1 MSWIGEMYRA
11 GIITDG
17 INLRI
22 NGNLVATGGFS
33 GPVGAGDVY
42 YLDPVDGLD
51 TYSGKTPSTAKKT
64 LAAAYALLTANQ
76 NDVLYYLGNTSS
88 LTLTANF
95 AWAKDYTHFIGV
107 CPPIQVANRAR
118 IMGSDTGGTLTK
130 LFSLSGDNCVFANLY
145 FFQGGTHASDIGCF
159 EVTGERNY
167 FWRVHLAGM
176 GHATPAAQATA
187 YSLYLNGAAECLFEE
202 CTIGLDTITRGA
214 ANAEIQIAADA
225 KRIKFNRCLIESQS
239 DTAGHVAIN
248 IAAGGLDRWLWLNN
262 TLVYNF
268 SVNHATTLTC
278 AITDSAT
285 ATHDI
290 LLTGNTG
297 LKGYGY
303 WAGAGVP
310 IYTNIAAPN
319 NAGGEMIATATS

>member
-1 MSWIGEMYRA
+1 MSWIGEMLRA

-22 NGNLVATGGFS
+22 NGNLVATGGVS
-33 GPVGAGDVY
+33 GPIGAGNVY

-51 TYSGKTPSTAKKT
+51 TYSGQTPGTAKKT

-95 AWAKDYTHFIGV
+95 EWAKDYTHFIGV
-107 CPPIQVANRAR
+107 CPPTAIAARAR
-118 IMGSDTGGTLTK
+118 IMGSDTAGTLTK
-130 LFSLSGDNCVFANLY
+130 LWLLSGDNCISSNLY
-145 FFQGGTHASDIGCF
+145 WFQGGTHASDIGCF
-159 EVTGERNY
+159 EMTGTRNY
-167 FWRVHLAGM
+167 LWRCYLAGM
-176 GHATPAAQATA
+176 GHATPAAQTTA
-187 YSLYLNGAAECLFEE
+187 YSLRLNGAAECLFEE

-214 ANAEIQIAADA
+214 ANAEIQIAGDA
-225 KRIKFNRCLIESQS
+225 KRIKFDRCLIESQS

-278 AITDSAT
+278 AITDAQT